1 MKHISHDIR
10 LLRDWKIILS
20 MFVLLVTCVA
30 AFHGYFF
37 YQLNRGGLFVVSG
50 EARDE
55 SIVQQKKAVR
65 EVNNMFEV
73 RGQPADPVP
82 VVDPSL

>member
-20 MFVLLVTCVA
+20 MFVLLVTCIA
-30 AFHGYFF
+30 LFHGYFL
-37 YQLNRGGLFVVSG
+37 YQLNRGSLFVVSG
-50 EARDE
+50 ESRDE
-55 SIVQQKKAVR
+55 SIIQQKRAVR
-65 EVNNMFEV
+65 QVNSVFEQ
-73 RGQPADPVP
+73 REQSADPAP